1 MTTANPD
8 DNSTAPAGPSG
19 NSPAPA
25 DPGGNPTT
33 PADPG
38 DDSPTPGDP
47 PNSPVRPPWWKKWL
61 SGPAALAYAVA
72 IVGAGAGAV
81 MTPLGDHV
89 LKSVLGEPS
98 CPGDGDACEG
108 KNPQNQ
114 GCAEDA
120 GTFKPTVGNPAHL
133 QIRYSEDCEAVW
145 AKIEKGSPGD
155 QVTVSVTGGKTRTAE
170 IAYGDDQF
178 THMVSVPDGEFQV
191 DACAVPKPGGK
202 STFERY
208 CIQATEATA
217 WR

>member
-8 DNSTAPAGPSG
+8 DNSTAPAGPG
-19 NSPAPA
+19 DNS
-25 DPGGNPTT
+25 TT
-33 PADPG
+33 PAGPG
-38 DDSPTPGDP
+38 DNSSTPGDP
-47 PNSPVRPPWWKKWL
+47 PHPPWWKKWL

-72 IVGAGAGAV
+72 VVGAVVTAV
-81 MTPLGDHV
+81 VTPVGDHV
-89 LKSVLGEPS
+89 LNSLFDGPS
-98 CPGDGDACEG
+98 CPGDGAACDG

-120 GTFKPTVGNPAHL
+120 GTFKPTAGNPAHL

-145 AKIEKGSPGD
+145 AKITQGNPGD
-155 QVTVSVTGGKTRTAE
+155 QVTISVTGGRTRTAE
-170 IAYGDDQF
+170 IAYDHDQF
-178 THMVSVPDGEFQV
+178 THMVTVPDGEFRV
-191 DACAVPKPGGK
+191 TACAVPRPGGK

>member
-47 PNSPVRPPWWKKWL
+47 PNSPARPPWWKKWL

-72 IVGAGAGAV
+72 IVGAVVTAV
-81 MTPLGDHV
+81 VTPVGDHV
-89 LKSVLGEPS
+89 LNSLFDEPS
-98 CPGDGDACEG
+98 CPGDGAACDG

-120 GTFKPTVGNPAHL
+120 GTFKPTAGNPALL

-145 AKIEKGSPGD
+145 AKIEQGNPGD
-155 QVTVSVTGGKTRTAE
+155 QVTVSVTGGSTRTAE
-170 IAYGDDQF
+170 IAYSHDQF
-178 THMVSVPDGEFQV
+178 THMVAVPDGEFQV
-191 DACAVPKPGGK
+191 TACALPKPGGK

-208 CIQATEATA
+208 CLQATEATA